1 MIKYFIFYSTKTSLG
16 VLPAG
21 CVRFGPV
28 KTFSNIAMTEPIQPY
43 SVFST
48 EAVAGVAYKNRA
60 LKRAIIQLLDGR
72 ETSTVMELSRE
83 LNISVPKAASLVS
96 EMTQDGLLCDYGK
109 IDSTGGRKASVY
121 GLIPDACF
129 FIGVDVRKYYV
140 NIGLLDFKKNLQSVR
155 ERVPFRLENTPESL
169 RALIDIIRDFIA
181 SFPDRRD
188 RILGVGLNLSGRI
201 NQVTGHSYSFFHFQE
216 EPLSRII
223 AAEIGIPVYLEND
236 SRSMAYGEF
245 MGGVVGNERNVLFIN
260 IDFGL
265 GMGILIDGE
274 IYYGKSGFSGELGH
288 IPFFQNERICHCG
301 KRGCLETET
310 SGLALLAEVRERIR
324 NGSSSILAGKYPEL
338 DKLRLEDVIEAA
350 RNEDTLVIEV
360 LAELGEKLGKA
371 IAILINVFNPEL
383 VILGGRVSETGE
395 LIRLPIRSALQKYSL
410 GLVNNDTQLRL
421 SLLGERAGVMGGCLI
436 ARGKVVSGVN

>member
-1 MIKYFIFYSTKTSLG
+1 
-16 VLPAG
+16 
-21 CVRFGPV
+21 
-28 KTFSNIAMTEPIQPY
+28 MTEAMRPY

-48 EAVAGVAYKNRA
+48 EVVSGVAYKNRS
-60 LKRAIIQLLDGR
+60 LKRAIIQLLDSK

-96 EMTQDGLLCDYGK
+96 EMAQDGLLCDCGK

-121 GLIPDACF
+121 GLVPDACF

-140 NIGLLDFKKNLQSVR
+140 NIGLLDFKKHLQSVR

-169 RALIDIIRDFIA
+169 RALVGIIRDFIA
-181 SFPDRRD
+181 EFPDRRH
-188 RILGVGLNLSGRI
+188 RILGVGVNLSGRI

-216 EPLSRII
+216 EPLSRIL
-223 AAEIGIPVYLEND
+223 EKEVGIPVFLEND

-265 GMGILIDGE
+265 GMGILIDGG

-310 SGLALLAEVRERIR
+310 SGIALFEEVRERIR
-324 NGSSSILAGKYPEL
+324 NGSSSVLAARKADL
-338 DKLRLEDVIEAA
+338 DKLRLEDVIDAA
-350 RNEDTLVIEV
+350 RHEDTLVIEV
-360 LAELGEKLGKA
+360 LSEMGEKLGKA

-383 VILGGRVSETGE
+383 VILGGKVSETGD
-395 LIRLPIRSALQKYSL
+395 LIRLPIRSALNKYAL
-410 GLVNNDTQLRL
+410 GLVNNDTQVRL

-436 ARGKVVSGVN
+436 ARGKVIFGAN

>member
-1 MIKYFIFYSTKTSLG
+1 
-16 VLPAG
+16 
-21 CVRFGPV
+21 
-28 KTFSNIAMTEPIQPY
+28 MTEPIQPY

-48 EAVAGVAYKNRA
+48 EVVGGVAYKNRA

-96 EMTQDGLLCDYGK
+96 EMVQDGLLCDCGK

-121 GLIPDACF
+121 GLVPDACF
-129 FIGVDVRKYYV
+129 FIGVDVRKFYV

-169 RALIDIIRDFIA
+169 RALIDIIRDFI
-181 SFPDRRD
+181 SGFPDRAG
-188 RILGVGLNLSGRI
+188 RILGVGVNLSGRI

-223 AAEIGIPVYLEND
+223 SNEIGIPVFLEND

-265 GMGILIDGE
+265 GMGILIDGG

-310 SGLALLAEVRERIR
+310 SGLALLEEVRERIR
-324 NGSSSILAGKYPEL
+324 NGSSSVLAAKQPDLG
-338 DKLRLEDVIEAA
+338 KLRLEDVIEAA

-360 LAELGEKLGKA
+360 LSELGEKLGKA

-383 VILGGRVSETGE
+383 VILGGKVSETGE
-395 LIRLPIRSALQKYSL
+395 LVRLPIRSALQKYSL

-436 ARGKVVSGVN
+436 ARGKVIFGVN

>member
-1 MIKYFIFYSTKTSLG
+1 
-16 VLPAG
+16 
-21 CVRFGPV
+21 
-28 KTFSNIAMTEPIQPY
+28 MTEPLQPF
-43 SVFST
+43 SIFST
-48 EAVAGVAYKNRA
+48 EVVGGVAYKNRA
-60 LKRAIIQLLDGR
+60 LKRSIIQLLDGR

-96 EMTQDGLLCDYGK
+96 EMVQDGLLCDCGK

-121 GLIPDACF
+121 GLVPDACF
-129 FIGVDVRKYYV
+129 FIGVDVRKFYV

-169 RALIDIIRDFIA
+169 RALIDIIRDFI
-181 SFPDRRD
+181 SGFPDRAG
-188 RILGVGLNLSGRI
+188 RILGVGVNLSGRI

-223 AAEIGIPVYLEND
+223 SNEIGIPVFLEND

-265 GMGILIDGE
+265 GMGILIDGG

-310 SGLALLAEVRERIR
+310 SGLALLEEVRERIR
-324 NGSSSILAGKYPEL
+324 NGSSSVLAAKQPDLG
-338 DKLRLEDVIEAA
+338 KLRLEDVIEAA

-360 LAELGEKLGKA
+360 LSELGEKLGKA

-383 VILGGRVSETGE
+383 VILGGKVSETGE
-395 LIRLPIRSALQKYSL
+395 LVRLPIRSALQKYSL

-436 ARGKVVSGVN
+436 ARGKVIFGVN

>member
-1 MIKYFIFYSTKTSLG
+1 LIKYFIFYSTKTSLG

>member
-1 MIKYFIFYSTKTSLG
+1 
-16 VLPAG
+16 
-21 CVRFGPV
+21 
-28 KTFSNIAMTEPIQPY
+28 MTEPIQPY

-96 EMTQDGLLCDYGK
+96 EMAQDGLLCDYGK

-121 GLIPDACF
+121 GLVPDACF

-169 RALIDIIRDFIA
+169 HALIDIIRDFIA

-188 RILGVGLNLSGRI
+188 RILGVGVNLSGRI

-223 AAEIGIPVYLEND
+223 AADIGIPVYLEND

-265 GMGILIDGE
+265 GMGILIDGG

-310 SGLALLAEVRERIR
+310 SGLALLAEVRDRIR
-324 NGSSSILAGKYPEL
+324 NGSSSILAGKYTEL
-338 DKLRLEDVIEAA
+338 DTLRLEDVIEAA

-360 LAELGEKLGKA
+360 LAEIGEKLGKA

-383 VILGGRVSETGE
+383 VILGGKVSETGE
-395 LIRLPIRSALQKYSL
+395 FIRLPIRSALQKYSL

-436 ARGKVVSGVN
+436 ARGKVVYGVN

>member
-1 MIKYFIFYSTKTSLG
+1 
-16 VLPAG
+16 
-21 CVRFGPV
+21 
-28 KTFSNIAMTEPIQPY
+28 MTEPIQPY

-48 EAVAGVAYKNRA
+48 ESVGGVAYKNRA

-72 ETSTVMELSRE
+72 DTSTVMELSRE

-96 EMTQDGLLCDYGK
+96 EMVQDGLLCDYGK

-121 GLIPDACF
+121 GLVPDACF
-129 FIGVDVRKYYV
+129 FIGVDVRKFYV

-181 SFPDRRD
+181 SFPHRRD
-188 RILGVGLNLSGRI
+188 RILGVGVNLSGRI

-223 AAEIGIPVYLEND
+223 ASDIGIPVYLEND

-288 IPFFQNERICHCG
+288 IPFFHNERICHCG

-324 NGSSSILAGKYPEL
+324 NGSSSVLAGKYPQL
-338 DKLRLEDVIEAA
+338 DLLRLEDVIEAA

-360 LAELGEKLGKA
+360 LSEMGDKLGKA

-383 VILGGRVSETGE
+383 VILGGKVSETGE
-395 LIRLPIRSALQKYSL
+395 LIRLPIRSALHKYSL

>member
-1 MIKYFIFYSTKTSLG
+1 
-16 VLPAG
+16 
-21 CVRFGPV
+21 
-28 KTFSNIAMTEPIQPY
+28 MTEPLQPF
-43 SVFST
+43 SIFST
-48 EAVAGVAYKNRA
+48 EVVGGVAYKNRA
-60 LKRAIIQLLDGR
+60 LKRSIIQLLDGR

-96 EMTQDGLLCDYGK
+96 EMVLDGLLCDYGK

-121 GLIPDACF
+121 GLVPDACF
-129 FIGVDVRKYYV
+129 FIGVDVRKFYV

-155 ERVPFRLENTPESL
+155 EWVPFRLENSPESL
-169 RALIDIIRDFIA
+169 RALIDIIQAFIA
-181 SFPDRRD
+181 GFPDRKG
-188 RILGVGLNLSGRI
+188 RILGVGVNLSGRI

-223 AAEIGIPVYLEND
+223 SHEIGIPVFLEND

-265 GMGILIDGE
+265 GMGILIDGG

-310 SGLALLAEVRERIR
+310 SGLALLEEVRERIR
-324 NGSSSILAGKYPEL
+324 NGSSSVLAANHPEL

-360 LAELGEKLGKA
+360 LSELGEKLGKA

-383 VILGGRVSETGE
+383 VILGGKVSETGE

-436 ARGKVVSGVN
+436 ARGKVIFGVN